1 MKETKEFIKLKSLVA
16 QIYGLKDVN
25 YSTEVNKLK
34 SLSED
39 NDRFIEL
46 FKSEFNVDMST
57 FPYYKFFEEDQFIV
71 LNILRFFFRWAMKE
85 KDSLTV
91 GHLIK
96 VIEKGKWFY

>member
-1 MKETKEFIKLKSLVA
+1 MESNENFIRLQSLINEVFGIKEIDDST
-16 QIYGLKDVN
+16 QINRLN
-25 YSTEVNKLK
+25 T
-34 SLSED
+34 LSED

-91 GHLIK
+91 GHLLK